1 MESRGDRRGQVREE
15 LSVNR
20 GGSAHR
26 NPSQEEERE
35 RERVRKSGEGEGREE
50 ERRLWQVYLAELLT
64 YINTE
69 FLIATLLRS
78 GPASGLLMMKLE
90 FRVIKMAR
98 LN

>member
-20 GGSAHR
+20 GGSAYR
-26 NPSQEEERE
+26 NPSQEEE

-50 ERRLWQVYLAELLT
+50 ERRLWQVYLAELLR

>member
-35 RERVRKSGEGEGREE
+35 RVRKSGEGEGREE
-50 ERRLWQVYLAELLT
+50 ERRLWQVYLAELLR

>member
-1 MESRGDRRGQVREE
+1 MESRGDRRRQVREE

-26 NPSQEEERE
+26 NPSQEEERV
-35 RERVRKSGEGEGREE
+35 RVRKSGEGEGREE
-50 ERRLWQVYLAELLT
+50 ERRLWQVYLAELLR